1 MASSNAQV
9 VEAIPHLSLH
19 AAQVASAAAIRKAE
33 QIQVPENIAIVD
45 TSARLL
51 HFQRMPGAKY
61 ASIDIA
67 VNKAFTAAAFGLPT
81 HSYGQQVSS
90 GGPLFGINNSNG
102 GKFMTIGGGL
112 PIKVDGQL
120 VGAIGCSTGT
130 PEEDRQVAQAGV
142 DAILNLAEK
151 QSGQ

>member
-1 MASSNAQV
+1 MANSNSQAVQ
-9 VEAIPHLSLH
+9 AIPHLTFY
-19 AAQVASAAAIRKAE
+19 AAQVASAAAIEKAQ

-61 ASIDIA
+61 AGIDIA

-112 PIKVDGQL
+112 PIEIDGQL

-142 DAILNLAEK
+142 DAVLKHAEK
-151 QSGQ
+151 QNGQ

>member
-1 MASSNAQV
+1 MEQSNNSAVQAV
-9 VEAIPHLSLH
+9 PHLTLY
-19 AAQVASAAAIRKAE
+19 AAQVASAAAVTKAQ

-67 VNKAFTAAAFGLPT
+67 INKAFTAAAFGLPT
-81 HSYGQQVSS
+81 HVYGEQAKP
-90 GGPLFGINNSNG
+90 GMPLFGINNSNE
-102 GKFMTIGGGL
+102 GKFMIIGGGL
-112 PIKVDGQL
+112 PIEIDGQL

-130 PEEDRQVAQAGV
+130 PEEDRKVAKAGV
-142 DAILNLAEK
+142 DAVLESVKVGKL
-151 QSGQ
+151 Q

>member
-9 VEAIPHLSLH
+9 VKAIPHLSLH

-81 HSYGQQVSS
+81 HSYG
-90 GGPLFGINNSNG
+90 
-102 GKFMTIGGGL
+102 
-112 PIKVDGQL
+112 
-120 VGAIGCSTGT
+120 
-130 PEEDRQVAQAGV
+130 
-142 DAILNLAEK
+142 
-151 QSGQ
+151 

>member
-1 MASSNAQV
+1 MANSNSQAVQ
-9 VEAIPHLSLH
+9 AIPHLTLY
-19 AAQVASAAAIRKAE
+19 AAQIASAAAIGKAQ

-81 HSYGQQVSS
+81 HSYGQQVSN

-112 PIKVDGQL
+112 PIEIDGQL

-142 DAILNLAEK
+142 DAILKHLEK
-151 QSGQ
+151 QNGQ

>member
-1 MASSNAQV
+1 MEKHGGQAFQ
-9 VEAIPHLSLH
+9 AIPHLTLQ
-19 AAQVASAAAIRKAE
+19 AAQTASNAAIAKAN

-67 VNKAFTAAAFGLPT
+67 INKAFTAASFGLPT
-81 HSYGQQVSS
+81 HVYGEQAKP
-90 GGPLFGINNSNG
+90 GMPLFGIHNSNEG
-102 GKFMTIGGGL
+102 RFMIVGGGL
-112 PIKVDGQL
+112 PIEIDGQV

-130 PEEDRQVAQAGV
+130 PDEDETVAKAGV
-142 DAILNLAEK
+142 DAVLESAK
-151 QSGQ
+151 TAGKV